1 MTLSVEAERA
11 TLGAL
16 TIEKLN
22 GRAHITPEAITVE
35 PIGFGLFGG
44 RSKGTLALRVG
55 DSASTFRWTAT
66 LSVVDVAAATAFI
79 DSPLMVT
86 GRLSGKI
93 DLTGTAADP
102 AMAIRTARGTARIDV
117 IDVIDGVVKKL
128 GFARAVV
135 TATSMRSGAATS
147 AASGSVDEPFSRLG
161 ATVVVANGAA
171 TTKDLRFESA
181 NLIIDA
187 AGTAKL
193 DGSAVNLSGRV
204 QLSEELTRQAGS
216 DLARYTQER
225 GRITFPATVSGS
237 AGALSVRLD
246 ASSMVKRPAPTNRAK
261 EEAQKQLK
269 SDLGG
274 LLKRP

>member
-79 DSPLMVT
+79 DSPLMIT

-102 AMAIRTARGTARIDV
+102 AMAIRTAHGTAR

-128 GFARAVV
+128 GPARAVV

>member
-66 LSVVDVAAATAFI
+66 LSDVDVAAATAFI

-102 AMAIRTARGTARIDV
+102 AMAIRTARGTAR

-225 GRITFPATVSGS
+225 GRITFPATVSR
-237 AGALSVRLD
+237 VQP
-246 ASSMVKRPAPTNRAK
+246 VP
-261 EEAQKQLK
+261 
-269 SDLGG
+269 
-274 LLKRP
+274 

>member
-1 MTLSVEAERA
+1 
-11 TLGAL
+11 
-16 TIEKLN
+16 
-22 GRAHITPEAITVE
+22 
-35 PIGFGLFGG
+35 
-44 RSKGTLALRVG
+44 
-55 DSASTFRWTAT
+55 
-66 LSVVDVAAATAFI
+66 
-79 DSPLMVT
+79 
-86 GRLSGKI
+86 
-93 DLTGTAADP
+93 
-102 AMAIRTARGTARIDV
+102 MAIRTARGTAR

-181 NLIIDA
+181 NLIIIIDA

-246 ASSMVKRPAPTNRAK
+246 ASSMVKRPPPRTAR
-261 EEAQKQLK
+261 
-269 SDLGG
+269 
-274 LLKRP
+274 KRRHRNN